1 MARPLTGQ
9 REMFRRLQENN
20 EAKKERVNQVREL
33 GGLEPLEEPRPNEF
47 LNYIEHYLGEPMPYY
62 QQRIVERATDEPM
75 VILTGGRPNRN
86 HTAYTQEIMR
96 KLAEQMGVITI
107 NTEMTMRTA
116 PPRGTWSYIED
127 AVNHLNPCFEILQD
141 NSVMAEVG
149 PSSPEDRIAFKKHM
163 GHKLESNE
171 DFAFL
176 LNDQE

>member
-33 GGLEPLEEPRPNEF
+33 GGLEPLEEPQRNDF
-47 LNYIEHYLGEPMPYY
+47 FDYIQHYAGEAMPYY
-62 QQRIVERATDEPM
+62 QRRMIERVTDEPM
-75 VILTGGRPNRN
+75 VVITGGRPNRN
-86 HTAYTQEIMR
+86 HTLYTQQIMR
-96 KLAEQMGVITI
+96 QLADQMGVITI
-107 NTEMTMRTA
+107 DTEMTMRTT
-116 PPRGTWSYIED
+116 PPRGTWNYIND
-127 AVNHLNPCFEILQD
+127 AVNHVNPCFEIFQD
-141 NSVMAEVG
+141 NRMMAEVQA
-149 PSSPEDRIAFKKHM
+149 SSPEDRVAFKKHM